1 MRRRSGATARRQR
14 SEDFLF
20 VKLADRGHTG
30 SAGAESLST
39 LSSVSSSEV
48 VSGFM
53 VTSVGTMMALQAG
66 AGSSAVMAC
75 IPFLPSWSQG
85 SFSQDA
91 LSQPGPV
98 SQRLRLLSHL
108 VNGAALAQ
116 LTTAM
121 LQFALND
128 PLSGL
133 IGGGIAAIGWQTAHP
148 AGFRL
153 LPTYVVLSFCHGIMQ
168 VLLNLQLLASG
179 VPLKAMTAVQAGFM
193 GKVAVGTLL
202 ASPLVMFLG
211 MGTGYWLHK
220 ESQELL
226 RSLEPAPSPPSP
238 PSPAMAPA
246 VPANSPM
253 AGTPAPASPTQTLP
267 PVPPPVSPTT
277 EVQDLRPP
285 APKKAAQAPVML
297 AIPPAKSSSLTS
309 RPVASPWQ
317 FPGTGQKLGPDSEVS
332 SAPST
337 LRVAPPPPKANPAES
352 SQAP

>member
-1 MRRRSGATARRQR
+1 
-14 SEDFLF
+14 
-20 VKLADRGHTG
+20 
-30 SAGAESLST
+30 
-39 LSSVSSSEV
+39 
-48 VSGFM
+48 M

-148 AGFRL
+148 
-153 LPTYVVLSFCHGIMQ
+153 

-285 APKKAAQAPVML
+285 APKKAAAQAPVML

-337 LRVAPPPPKANPAES
+337 LRVAPPPPKAPAES
-352 SQAP
+352 SQESPGTLRTRFAASLSGWDSVVKKC

>member
-1 MRRRSGATARRQR
+1 
-14 SEDFLF
+14 
-20 VKLADRGHTG
+20 
-30 SAGAESLST
+30 
-39 LSSVSSSEV
+39 
-48 VSGFM
+48 M

-66 AGSSAVMAC
+66 AGSSAMMAC
-75 IPFLPSWSQG
+75 IPFLPSWSQE
-85 SFSQDA
+85 SVSQDA
-91 LSQPGPV
+91 LSQAPPI

-179 VPLKAMTAVQAGFM
+179 VPLKAMTPVQAGFM

-220 ESQELL
+220 ESQQLL
-226 RSLEPAPSPPSP
+226 RSVAPVEPVDPVDPADPALSPS
-238 PSPAMAPA
+238 SPAVAPPA
-246 VPANSPM
+246 V
-253 AGTPAPASPTQTLP
+253 PTQTL
-267 PVPPPVSPTT
+267 
-277 EVQDLRPP
+277 QDLRPP
-285 APKKAAQAPVML
+285 APTKAAPQAAAPVML
-297 AIPPAKSSSLTS
+297 AIPPAKSSNLTT

-317 FPGTGQKLGPDSEVS
+317 FPGTGLRLGPDSEVS
-332 SAPST
+332 SAAST
-337 LRVAPPPPKANPAES
+337 LRVAPPPPKANPAEPRRDPAIS
-352 SQAP
+352 GDGT

>member
-1 MRRRSGATARRQR
+1 M
-14 SEDFLF
+14 
-20 VKLADRGHTG
+20 
-30 SAGAESLST
+30 
-39 LSSVSSSEV
+39 
-48 VSGFM
+48 
-53 VTSVGTMMALQAG
+53 
-66 AGSSAVMAC
+66 MAC

-238 PSPAMAPA
+238 AMAPA

-297 AIPPAKSSSLTS
+297 AIPPAKSSSLTF

>member
-1 MRRRSGATARRQR
+1 
-14 SEDFLF
+14 
-20 VKLADRGHTG
+20 
-30 SAGAESLST
+30 
-39 LSSVSSSEV
+39 
-48 VSGFM
+48 M

-66 AGSSAVMAC
+66 AGSSAMMAC
-75 IPFLPSWSQG
+75 IPFLPSWSQE
-85 SFSQDA
+85 SVSQDA
-91 LSQPGPV
+91 LSQAPPI

-220 ESQELL
+220 ESQQLL
-226 RSLEPAPSPPSP
+226 RSVAPVDPVDPVDPADPALSPSSP
-238 PSPAMAPA
+238 VVAPPA
-246 VPANSPM
+246 VPTDTAGLTTSSPNEGSTPGSGTSD
-253 AGTPAPASPTQTLP
+253 AGDTTSEKLQFDHPPGSESVAIPWHRTKAWSRFRGIFSGLHIAGGSASTQGKPGRTQER
-267 PVPPPVSPTT
+267 SG
-277 EVQDLRPP
+277 DLRGWD
-285 APKKAAQAPVML
+285 L
-297 AIPPAKSSSLTS
+297 SDLS
-309 RPVASPWQ
+309 R
-317 FPGTGQKLGPDSEVS
+317 
-332 SAPST
+332 
-337 LRVAPPPPKANPAES
+337 
-352 SQAP
+352 

>member
-1 MRRRSGATARRQR
+1 MRHRHGATARRQR

-20 VKLADRGHTG
+20 SVKLADAHGTRSGLSHT
-30 SAGAESLST
+30 SGAESLST
-39 LSSVSSSEV
+39 LSVSSSEV

-91 LSQPGPV
+91 LSQAPGPV

-226 RSLEPAPSPPSP
+226 RSLEPTASPDPAPAIAP
-238 PSPAMAPA
+238 PA
-246 VPANSPM
+246 VPTAVPPDSPM
-253 AGTPAPASPTQTLP
+253 ASGTPAASPASPTPRTP
-267 PVPPPVSPTT
+267 GTPVPPPAVSPST
-277 EVQDLRPP
+277 EDLRPP
-285 APKKAAQAPVML
+285 APKKAVR
-297 AIPPAKSSSLTS
+297 IPGKILT
-309 RPVASPWQ
+309 
-317 FPGTGQKLGPDSEVS
+317 GPDR
-332 SAPST
+332 ALIPTPSKT
-337 LRVAPPPPKANPAES
+337 LQATSHGKEPRVVCGGTCHHRR
-352 SQAP
+352 